1 MYSIPMRLL
10 DQKTLQTGDVI
21 DPSVVPDL
29 GDAHEIE
36 ILVTVLTAATAGA
49 GGDTPLFL
57 VKHAPVNDTQ
67 YYVDFPTIVAVDLTK
82 TGSTWIHV
90 PYFLRYI
97 AWFLSGTMESGAVVT
112 LDVIAK
118 G

>member
-1 MYSIPMRLL
+1 MYSISMRML
-10 DQKTLQTGDVI
+10 DQKTLQIGDGI

-29 GDAHEIE
+29 GDAHELE
-36 ILVTVLTAATAGA
+36 ILVTVLTAATVGV
-49 GGDTPLFL
+49 GGDTPQFQ
-57 VKHAPVNDTQ
+57 VKHAPMNDTQ
-67 YYVDFPTIVAVDLTK
+67 YYVDFPTVVAVDLTK

-112 LDVIAK
+112 LDIMAK